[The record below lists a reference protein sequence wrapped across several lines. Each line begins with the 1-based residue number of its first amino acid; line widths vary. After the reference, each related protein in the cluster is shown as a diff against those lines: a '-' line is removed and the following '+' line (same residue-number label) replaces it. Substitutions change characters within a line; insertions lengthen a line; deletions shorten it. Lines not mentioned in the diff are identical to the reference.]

1 MLWQP
6 VVWLMVECLH
16 PLVNLVHPLVQLV
29 HSLVQTFWWL
39 VKGRLLLL
47 LLVEGEKRRP
57 GYWCKQAA
65 VNRLRPVCLARMCLH
80 AACVV
85 SSIFIYQS
93 LVSSIVI
100 S

>member
-6 VVWLMVECLH
+6 VVWLVVECLH
-16 PLVNLVHPLVQLV
+16 PLVNLVY
-29 HSLVQTFWWL
+29 SLVQNFWWL
-39 VKGRLLLL
+39 VKGMLLLLLLLLL